1 MDEKR
6 LGSFIAQ
13 RRKALDMTQKDL
25 AEKLH
30 VTDKAVSKWER
41 DLSCPDVQTL
51 PRLAQ
56 ILDLTVE
63 ELLQAQPASPRK
75 EAKKQNFKT
84 TVCSC
89 VALAM
94 GIAVTVLSLLEQL
107 DTQDGFGLL
116 GVGLTALSLCRFWE
130 REDP

>member
-1 MDEKR
+1 MKMTMGT
-6 LGSFIAQ
+6 LIAH
-13 RRKALDMTQKDL
+13 RRKELGLTQLDL
-25 AEKLH
+25 ARQLG

-75 EAKKQNFKT
+75 ETKKQNFKI

-94 GIAVTVLSLLEQL
+94 GIAVTVLSLLKQL